1 MSIFTCHNCV
11 VLKPEDKRANEEEVK
26 QALQRKCKNWKLF
39 KDVRLFILV
48 LNDHCN
54 PLANATTRLPQAT
67 STSYDDSTW
76 TNHATR
82 RTINSISD
90 DDDDKCS
97 QWKLIQQVTRTAL
110 IYSPPRLPLL
120 TLFIV
125 SVDATILK
133 PTNGFFFF
141 QWTCCHFYHQLQ
153 ALNISKVLGQTC

>member
-1 MSIFTCHNCV
+1 M
-11 VLKPEDKRANEEEVK
+11 
-26 QALQRKCKNWKLF
+26 
-39 KDVRLFILV
+39 
-48 LNDHCN
+48 
-54 PLANATTRLPQAT
+54 PQAT

-82 RTINSISD
+82 RTINSYQMMMMIT
-90 DDDDKCS
+90 CS

-120 TLFIV
+120 ILFIV

-141 QWTCCHFYHQLQ
+141 SGLVVTFTTNCRHWTFPKSEAKPVNKEENIYILLIFSFKFETLHLLNLSSKS
-153 ALNISKVLGQTC
+153 LNICYKDEAFCFMSR